1 MEDKIKL
8 LYIDDDISPKLSH
21 YLATGLKIE
30 CIEYDE
36 LIFEPKRG
44 YESILSSDKVRESN
58 IILIDSRL
66 FENNN
71 AKYGKFTGEEFKII
85 MKKIFPYV
93 ETIVITQNEKDDDYL
108 TIRKYKQGNEDSESY
123 YNREL
128 RPKIKLA
135 CHRIIEYRSVMKK
148 MESSGIDKV
157 FIEKTRAALDGQM
170 EYDELKKTDVDNLIA
185 TFKEMEDK
193 LNG

>member
-1 MEDKIKL
+1 
-8 LYIDDDISPKLSH
+8 
-21 YLATGLKIE
+21 
-30 CIEYDE
+30 
-36 LIFEPKRG
+36 
-44 YESILSSDKVRESN
+44 
-58 IILIDSRL
+58 
-66 FENNN
+66 
-71 AKYGKFTGEEFKII
+71 